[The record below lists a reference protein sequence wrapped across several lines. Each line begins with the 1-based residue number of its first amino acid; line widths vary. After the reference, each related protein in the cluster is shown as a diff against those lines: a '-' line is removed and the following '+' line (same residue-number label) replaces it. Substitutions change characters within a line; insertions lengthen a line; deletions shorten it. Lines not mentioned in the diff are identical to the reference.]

1 MAEVAVEAPAEAPTE
16 APAKAPM
23 EVTTTMG
30 SKCFLNSRISSSII
44 SCTIFATF
52 TLQLDLNTDT
62 CRGHDTTSKL
72 PTDSAEIVEAKEIE
86 NHVSPIIYCWSLQQ
100 PPWRTTGMLII
111 KIVFNHEP
119 SFKKNNWLLDCSLK
133 QPPAASRSAKQFP
146 WGLGAMESPIKI
158 SEIIMTN

>member
-44 SCTIFATF
+44 LCTIFATF

-62 CRGHDTTSKL
+62 CRGHDTISKL
-72 PTDSAEIVEAKEIE
+72 PPDSAEIVEAKEIE
-86 NHVSPIIYCWSLQQ
+86 NHVSPIIYC
-100 PPWRTTGMLII
+100 
-111 KIVFNHEP
+111 
-119 SFKKNNWLLDCSLK
+119 
-133 QPPAASRSAKQFP
+133 
-146 WGLGAMESPIKI
+146 
-158 SEIIMTN
+158 